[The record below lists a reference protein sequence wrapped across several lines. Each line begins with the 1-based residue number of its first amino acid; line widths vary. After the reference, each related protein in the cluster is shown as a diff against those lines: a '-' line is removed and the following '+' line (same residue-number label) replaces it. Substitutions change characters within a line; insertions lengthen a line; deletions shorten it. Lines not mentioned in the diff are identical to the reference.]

1 VGRLKI
7 RVARHDDQ
15 APAIGTRRIGI
26 DDLAFLDARVDA
38 VAGRSRH
45 NGDRVARPDDVFD
58 HETSYGRTIAE
69 SQDVAD
75 ESRRGPQQRSSG
87 RLEPGRQPRFV
98 KAHDALSDEG
108 RAIRY
113 GERLAHVVHPGP
125 NENAR
130 SCIGR

>member
-1 VGRLKI
+1 
-7 RVARHDDQ
+7 
-15 APAIGTRRIGI
+15 RRIGI
-26 DDLAFLDARVDA
+26 DDLAFLDARGDE

-58 HETSYGRTIAE
+58 HETAYGRTIAE
-69 SQDVAD
+69 SQDVPD
-75 ESRRGPQQRSSG
+75 ESRRGPQQRSSR
-87 RLEPGRQPRFV
+87 RLEPGRQPRLV
-98 KAHDALSDEG
+98 TALAPLPDEG
-108 RAIRY
+108 RPIRY